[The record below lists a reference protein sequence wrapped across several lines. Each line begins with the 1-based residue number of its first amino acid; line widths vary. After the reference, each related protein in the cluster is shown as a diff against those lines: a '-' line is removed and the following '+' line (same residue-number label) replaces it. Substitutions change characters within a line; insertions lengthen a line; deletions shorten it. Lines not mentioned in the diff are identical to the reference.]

1 MKNLQQNLLIVLAL
15 GLCGLCAWQWYFQT
29 VQRDRI
35 DKLDQT
41 VYKQSAEI
49 QGYTNSIS
57 SMDAEIAG
65 QQTRIDDLKQTL
77 MTNDQAILI
86 QKRDILRLQF
96 SADALSN
103 EIVQYQSLTNLL
115 AGKLKEA
122 YNGVKKQND
131 AIAKLVSERDE
142 FVGKYN
148 ESVKSRNEVVEK
160 YNDLVQQ
167 VKKLQDAENSNRSK

>member
-1 MKNLQQNLLIVLAL
+1 
-15 GLCGLCAWQWYFQT
+15 
-29 VQRDRI
+29 
-35 DKLDQT
+35 
-41 VYKQSAEI
+41 
-49 QGYTNSIS
+49 
-57 SMDAEIAG
+57 MDAEIAG

-115 AGKLKEA
+115 ACKLKEA